1 MAITVPNTLNN
12 ITSSQIV
19 TQSGQACV
27 PANLLDANFQALAN
41 PVNPVISVT
50 GSISLSTAN
59 SGNIYELNAPTAN
72 ATITLPTPTNGFN
85 AVFIGNNSSS
95 YTYTFSTPSGN
106 ILWNNTTGSSATP
119 NTKSGIYFLV
129 SDGTNYILNSY
140 SDITGVT
147 SGTYGSNTQI
157 PQVTVDAKG
166 RVTSA
171 TALSLFTAQNTVIFT
186 SSGSWTVPQSVTK
199 ILVSGC
205 AGGGGG
211 SGGGTANSNTSGAG
225 SGAGGGAGQSV
236 IKQSISV
243 TPGTVINITIGSGG
257 SGGAGGTANGGGGSV
272 GGTGGSTTLISGSNT
287 LLSLTG
293 GGGASGGGG
302 AGDQSG
308 GAGGWGS
315 PTGSC
320 GTDGTVIAGVG
331 GMGASSPFG
340 GGGGGGKAKGFGN
353 TGVAGSNAYGY
364 GSGGGGGGASYDTT
378 SAPGGA
384 GGAGAPG
391 IIIIEW

>member
-1 MAITVPNTLNN
+1 MAITVPNTINN

-27 PANLLDANFQALAN
+27 PANLIDANFQALAN

-85 AVFIGNNSSS
+85 AVFVGNNSSS
-95 YTYTFSTPSGN
+95 YTYTFTTPSGN
-106 ILWNNTTGSSATP
+106 ILWNNTTGASATP

-157 PQVTVDAKG
+157 PQVIVDTKG
-166 RVTSA
+166 RITSA
-171 TALSLFTAQNTVIFT
+171 TALSLFTAQNTAVFT
-186 SSGSWTVPQSVTK
+186 SSGSWTVPQGVTK

-205 AGGGGG
+205 GGGAGGGGSYYSSSSDYRGG
-211 SGGGTANSNTSGAG
+211 S
-225 SGAGGGAGQSV
+225 GGGAGQST

-243 TPGTVINITIGSGG
+243 TPGHLLSITIGAGGGSGSAGGSTTIVDSTSSTTLLTLSGGLITYSFSLDYTPHYFSGSGGPGESGPFGQGGGSSSSTTGNNATGYG
-257 SGGAGGTANGGGGSV
+257 SGGAGAGGS
-272 GGTGGSTTLISGSNT
+272 SG
-287 LLSLTG
+287 
-293 GGGASGGGG
+293 AY
-302 AGDQSG
+302 
-308 GAGGWGS
+308 AGG
-315 PTGSC
+315 
-320 GTDGTVIAGVG
+320 
-331 GMGASSPFG
+331 
-340 GGGGGGKAKGFGN
+340 N
-353 TGVAGSNAYGY
+353 
-364 GSGGGGGGASYDTT
+364 
-378 SAPGGA
+378 
-384 GGAGAPG
+384 GAPG